1 MVMNPHCM
9 VRPWAWRTGM
19 DHGGARSEGEKD
31 KNEKA
36 YFGEG

>member
-1 MVMNPHCM
+1 M
-9 VRPWAWRTGM
+9 VRSWAWRTDM
-19 DHGGARSEGEKD
+19 DHGGARNEGEKD